1 MNIKK
6 FVIILIFFSLANC
19 GFQPMYSQKDGTNF
33 QIKEIELIGDKNV
46 NRKIVNMVGLKKN
59 KTTDGLYRLTLNSSK
74 MVEIVSKNKKSN
86 ATNYRTTINVEL
98 SLNNENKIIKTKI
111 FSNSFTYN
119 NNSNKFELAQYQ
131 KNIEKNLTNKI
142 AEEIIVFLNY

>member
-6 FVIILIFFSLANC
+6 FVLILIFFSLANC
-19 GFQPMYSQKDGTNF
+19 GFQPMYSQKDRVNF
-33 QIKEIELIGDKNV
+33 QIKGIELIGDKHV
-46 NRKIVNMVGLKKN
+46 NRKIIDMASLKKN
-59 KTTDGLYRLTLNSSK
+59 EKNDGLYGLILNSTK
-74 MVEIVSKNKKSN
+74 VVEIVSKNKKSN
-86 ATNYRTTINVEL
+86 ATNYRTTISVEL
-98 SLNNENKIIKTKI
+98 SLNDENKIIKKKT

>member
-46 NRKIVNMVGLKKN
+46 NRKIVNMVGLKKD
-59 KTTDGLYRLTLNSSK
+59 KTTNGLYRIILNSSK

-111 FSNSFTYN
+111 FSNSFT
-119 NNSNKFELAQYQ
+119 
-131 KNIEKNLTNKI
+131 
-142 AEEIIVFLNY
+142 FLL

>member
-1 MNIKK
+1 
-6 FVIILIFFSLANC
+6 
-19 GFQPMYSQKDGTNF
+19 
-33 QIKEIELIGDKNV
+33 
-46 NRKIVNMVGLKKN
+46 
-59 KTTDGLYRLTLNSSK
+59 

>member
-6 FVIILIFFSLANC
+6 FVLILIFFSLANC
-19 GFQPMYSQKDGTNF
+19 GFQPMYSQKDRVNF
-33 QIKEIELIGDKNV
+33 QIKGIELIGDKHV
-46 NRKIVNMVGLKKN
+46 NRKII
-59 KTTDGLYRLTLNSSK
+59 D
-74 MVEIVSKNKKSN
+74 
-86 ATNYRTTINVEL
+86 
-98 SLNNENKIIKTKI
+98 
-111 FSNSFTYN
+111 SFTYN